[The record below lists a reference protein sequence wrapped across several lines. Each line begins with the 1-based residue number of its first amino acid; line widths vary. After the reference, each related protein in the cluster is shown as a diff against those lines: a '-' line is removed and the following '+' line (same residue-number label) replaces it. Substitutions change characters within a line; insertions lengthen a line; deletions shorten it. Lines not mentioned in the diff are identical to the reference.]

1 MSFGKMNT
9 PITIFETEVATN
21 ASGFQETRYLPIA
34 TTRAFVEA
42 RHATSAWVNR
52 AAFSKATHLFRL
64 RMIPDL
70 EVITGLVIE
79 AGGKRFT
86 VENVEDVRGRG
97 RYLEILA
104 KLVEPAGTGSGDRR
118 GEG

>member
-9 PITIFETEVATN
+9 PVTILETEVSTDT
-21 ASGFQETRYLPIA
+21 SGFQETHYLPIA

-70 EVITGLVIE
+70 EVITGLFIE
-79 AGGKRFT
+79 AGGKRYA
-86 VENVEDVRGRG
+86 VESVEDVRGRG

-104 KLVEPAGTGSGDRR
+104 KLVEPAGVKSGGRR

>member
-9 PITIFETEVATN
+9 PITISEAEVVTD
-21 ASGFQETRYLPIA
+21 ASGFQETHYLPIA

-64 RMIPDL
+64 RMIPGL
-70 EVITGLVIE
+70 EMISGLVIE
-79 AGGKRFT
+79 SSGKRYT
-86 VENVEDVRGRG
+86 VESVEDVRGRG
-97 RYLEILA
+97 RYLEVLA
-104 KLVEPAGTGSGDRR
+104 KLVEPQGTGHGSG
-118 GEG
+118 

>member
-9 PITIFETEVATN
+9 PITLLEAEVATN
-21 ASGFQETRYLPIA
+21 TSGFQETHYSPIA

-64 RMIPDL
+64 RVIPGL
-70 EVITGLVIE
+70 EVISGLVIE
-79 AGGKRFT
+79 ACGKRFT
-86 VENVEDVRGRG
+86 VESVEDVRGRG
-97 RYLEILA
+97 RYLEVLA
-104 KLVEPAGTGSGDRR
+104 KLVEPTGAKSGDSH

>member
-9 PITIFETEVATN
+9 PITICEAEVVTDT
-21 ASGFQETRYLPIA
+21 SGFQETQYLPIA

-52 AAFSKATHLFRL
+52 AAFSKATHSFRL
-64 RMIPDL
+64 RMIPGLD
-70 EVITGLVIE
+70 VISGLVVE
-79 AGGKRFT
+79 AGGKHYT
-86 VENVEDVRGRG
+86 VESVEDVRGRG

-104 KLVEPAGTGSGDRR
+104 KLTEPQGTGHGSG
-118 GEG
+118 